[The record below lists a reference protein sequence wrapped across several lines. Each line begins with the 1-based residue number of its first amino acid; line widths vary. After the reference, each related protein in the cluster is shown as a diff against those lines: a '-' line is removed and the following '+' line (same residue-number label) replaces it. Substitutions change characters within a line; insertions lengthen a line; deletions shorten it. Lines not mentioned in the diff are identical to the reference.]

1 MTTKIQKWGNSL
13 GVRLPKTV
21 IDQLRLREGSEV
33 DIRERDAQ
41 IMIAPKMHRKASWND
56 YVIEM
61 IKEPEAVSENIDT
74 IIYGASR

>member
-21 IDQLRLREGSEV
+21 IAQLQLREGSEV
-33 DIRERDAQ
+33 EIRERDAQ
-41 IMIAPKMHRKASWND
+41 IMIIPKMHDKASWGD
-56 YVIEM
+56 FVIETNA
-61 IKEPEAVSENIDT
+61 KPEAVSANIDT